1 MGGERWPRSVY
12 GPAIGSANLVCNT
25 FGVTVRTPF
34 LVALCA
40 VFLAGRVFGLH
51 SHLSHE
57 GHHEGVGHVS
67 HPNID
72 HDVDHDHD
80 HDDGRGHEVAGQGEH
95 ITLPSMEGAAGHLES
110 HLLDGDVDLDSPAAS
125 SGKASLLTGLMLA
138 VELDSTPLLIVPV
151 RESPVFPPP
160 SRPPKPGSRPYLHP
174 PSQAPPRAA
183 LNG

>member
-1 MGGERWPRSVY
+1 M
-12 GPAIGSANLVCNT
+12 CNT
-25 FGVTVRTPF
+25 FGVTARTPF

-57 GHHEGVGHVS
+57 GHHEGPGQVS
-67 HPNID
+67 HLDLDLDHRDAYD
-72 HDVDHDHD
+72 HDT
-80 HDDGRGHEVAGQGEH
+80 GRGHELAGQGEH
-95 ITLPSMEGAAGHLES
+95 ITLPSVEGAAGHLES
-110 HLLDGDVDLDSPAAS
+110 HLVDGDVDLDSPATS
-125 SGKASLLTGLMLA
+125 SGKVSLLTELMLA
-138 VELDSTPLLIVPV
+138 VGLDATPLLIVPV
-151 RESPVFPPP
+151 RESAVFPPP